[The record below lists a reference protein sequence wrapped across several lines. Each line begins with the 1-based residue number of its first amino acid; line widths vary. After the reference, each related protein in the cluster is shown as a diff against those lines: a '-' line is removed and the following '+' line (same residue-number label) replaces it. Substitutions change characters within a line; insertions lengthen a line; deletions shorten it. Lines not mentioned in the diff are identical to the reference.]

1 MLFQPRQTSQF
12 AGRRL
17 LFLGLAIFVIAR
29 QLTWSLVNPLFQAP
43 DEVAHIQ
50 MASQM
55 DRHDLAFYRLSDPT
69 TDLSNDAVQDW
80 IHEERR
86 QLCGTECCLRFRPPG
101 HFGLLHLPEQGSD
114 WTVEEKIAGRVGSLG
129 PRPRAQE
136 VLQADCAL
144 API

>member
-1 MLFQPRQTSQF
+1 MLVQPRQTPQF

-55 DRHDLAFYRLSDPT
+55 DRHGLAFYRLSGPT
-69 TDLSNDAVQDW
+69 TWNDVAASYDFNEDW
-80 IHEERR
+80 YQQKGIIW
-86 QLCGTECCLRFRPPG
+86 QLDRKPTYLEHSR
-101 HFGLLHLPEQGSD
+101 
-114 WTVEEKIAGRVGSLG
+114 
-129 PRPRAQE
+129 
-136 VLQADCAL
+136 
-144 API
+144 